1 MPGQPI
7 GIGGEQSVIGTNFP
21 SSTLVSQV
29 SVIPQ
34 MFYTC
39 I

>member
-1 MPGQPI
+1 MPGQPL
-7 GIGGEQSVIGTNFP
+7 GICSEQSVTGTNFP
-21 SSTLVSQV
+21 LSTLVSQV

-34 MFYTC
+34 LLYTY